1 VKGERGALPPLS
13 AAAMNEPTS
22 GVEKSRF
29 FLLDNDTEE
38 DAMGVPVRLVV
49 GVAAPPAAAAA
60 PPPPPAGLPKRRRR
74 REPIF
79 EDTDEDCCLVRK
91 DGVTS
96 FSLMASKEDGWWL
109 KFSLLEVSLTVSGQR
124 CFF

>member
-1 VKGERGALPPLS
+1 MKGELGALPSLS
-13 AAAMNEPTS
+13 ASAVNEPTS

-38 DAMGVPVRLVV
+38 DAMGVPARPMV
-49 GVAAPPAAAAA
+49 GVAAAAAAAAAAATAATAAA
-60 PPPPPAGLPKRRRR
+60 PPPPVGLPKRRRR

-96 FSLMASKEDGWWL
+96 ISLMASKEDG
-109 KFSLLEVSLTVSGQR
+109 
-124 CFF
+124 

>member
-1 VKGERGALPPLS
+1 MKGELGALPSLS
-13 AAAMNEPTS
+13 ASAVNEPTS

-38 DAMGVPVRLVV
+38 DAMGVPARPMV
-49 GVAAPPAAAAA
+49 GVVAAAAATAAAATAAA
-60 PPPPPAGLPKRRRR
+60 PPPPVGLPKRRRR

-96 FSLMASKEDGWWL
+96 FSLMASKEDG
-109 KFSLLEVSLTVSGQR
+109 
-124 CFF
+124 